1 VQDIAR
7 LDKTYLVRIKAPSFA
22 LQHVTAVSAE
32 MHGEHL
38 VFLNSEGKLAALFL
52 MEIVES
58 WNVLNDGE
66 NG

>member
-32 MHGEHL
+32 MHREHL
-38 VFLNSEGKLAALFL
+38 VFFSLDVKLAALFL

-58 WNVLNDGE
+58 WTVLNDG
-66 NG
+66 GV